1 MTATCRKC
9 KFQAP
14 IDTIKDDIMN
24 ESIPYCAKCC
34 NSTQSANETEDSES
48 DEDELGIMKPDIV
61 FFGEGLPDSFHQQLH
76 EDKTQ
81 VSQTLG
87 NND

>member
-1 MTATCRKC
+1 
-9 KFQAP
+9 
-14 IDTIKDDIMN
+14 
-24 ESIPYCAKCC
+24 
-34 NSTQSANETEDSES
+34 
-48 DEDELGIMKPDIV
+48 MKPDIV